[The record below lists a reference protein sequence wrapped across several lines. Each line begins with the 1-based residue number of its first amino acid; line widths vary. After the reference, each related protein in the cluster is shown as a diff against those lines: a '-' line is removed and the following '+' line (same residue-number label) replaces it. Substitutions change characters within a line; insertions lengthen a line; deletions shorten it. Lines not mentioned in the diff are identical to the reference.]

1 MYSVSLRKAFT
12 LFLLMLL
19 AVPLLFMNDGCGS
32 KKGAGQNQILIGEY
46 GAMTGDES
54 TFGTS
59 TDEGMQMALDEINAA
74 GGVSGVKLT
83 KKLENDEGKSDEAR
97 TVVADLM
104 QYHPTAII
112 GEVASSNSLA
122 AAPVCQQNK
131 VPMISPASTN
141 VAVTQIGDYIFRT
154 CFIDSFQGGVMATFA
169 YNNLH
174 AKKAAIFEDSSQDYS
189 KGLAASFASHF
200 QKLGGT
206 IVSQETYSP
215 GAVDYSSQLATIKT
229 ANPEVI
235 FVPGYYTE
243 VGKIARDARTQ
254 GIKVPLLGGD
264 GWDSPKLF
272 QGAGN
277 ALEGCYFSN
286 HYSVDSTDPR
296 VKKFVAAYE
305 QKYNGKVPDAM
316 AALAYDAT
324 NILAD
329 AMKRAGKP
337 TDGDYSSADYRAKL
351 RDAIAATKDYPGVT
365 GDITIG
371 PDRNAIKPAVVLEVH
386 GSGYKYITTITP
398 QQISS

>member
-1 MYSVSLRKAFT
+1 MHSANRRKPLA
-12 LFLLMLL
+12 LLLI
-19 AVPLLFMNDGCGS
+19 PLIAALMFVNDGCG
-32 KKGAGQNQILIGEY
+32 KKSTGQNQILVGEY

-59 TDEGMQMALDEINAA
+59 TDEGMQMALDEINNA
-74 GGVSGVKLT
+74 GGVNGVKIT

-104 QYHPTAII
+104 QYHPTAVI

-122 AAPVCQQNK
+122 AAPVCQENK

-141 VAVTQIGDYIFRT
+141 VAVTQIGDYISRT

-169 YNNLH
+169 VKNLH
-174 AKKAAIFEDSSQDYS
+174 AKKAAIFEDSTQDYS
-189 KGLAASFASHF
+189 KGLAAAFKAEF

-206 IVSQETYSP
+206 VVIDETYSK
-215 GAVDYSSQLATIKT
+215 GAVDYRAQLATIKQ
-229 ANPEVI
+229 ASPDVV
-235 FVPGYYTE
+235 FVPGYYTD
-243 VGKIARDARTQ
+243 VGTIGRQARET

-264 GWDSPKLF
+264 GWDSAKLF
-272 QGAGN
+272 QGAGT
-277 ALEGCYFSN
+277 ALEGCYFSD

-296 VKKFVAAYE
+296 VKKFVTDYE

-329 AMKRAGKP
+329 AIKRAGKP
-337 TDGDYSSADYRAKL
+337 SDGDYSSDDYRAKL
-351 RDAIAATKDYPGVT
+351 RDAIAATKNYPGVT
-365 GDITIG
+365 GNITIG
-371 PDRNAIKPAVVLEVH
+371 PDRNAIKPAVVLEIH
-386 GSGYKYITTITP
+386 GNGYKYVTTITP
-398 QQISS
+398 QEIGS